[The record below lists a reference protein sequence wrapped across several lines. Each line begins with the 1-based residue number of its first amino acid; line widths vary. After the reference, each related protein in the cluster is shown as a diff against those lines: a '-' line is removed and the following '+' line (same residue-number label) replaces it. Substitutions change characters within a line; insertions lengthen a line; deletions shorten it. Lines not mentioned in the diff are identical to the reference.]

1 MDLAQ
6 SNVHAHNKTK
16 GILELP
22 SSLWYQSWCDWRW
35 HVIESWSSSIWRWQ
49 TKFNFSGI
57 GPWCVHAEG
66 EAKAPEAVVEVR
78 DAMYPVGT
86 WGLIWRAGFVDLSIR
101 LRKCWATP
109 ESAHVVVDMICWW
122 AHINLFLVPVPG
134 EKGCKRLWWT
144 YTTRGGREKER
155 SIYVCDV
162 ILLWE
167 GTFVD
172 LIFVLDLCEE
182 RDSCVCGGVN
192 VAQIAWRVVVGCHS
206 VSSIAIFY

>member
-86 WGLIWRAGFVDLSIR
+86 WGLIWRAGFVDLSIQ

-109 ESAHVVVDMICWW
+109 KSAHVVVDMICWW
-122 AHINLFLVPVPG
+122 AHINLCG
-134 EKGCKRLWWT
+134 EGSSEDW
-144 YTTRGGREKER
+144 GV
-155 SIYVCDV
+155 S
-162 ILLWE
+162 
-167 GTFVD
+167 
-172 LIFVLDLCEE
+172 
-182 RDSCVCGGVN
+182 SCVVSCSCAWGEGLQETVVN
-192 VAQIAWRVVVGCHS
+192 LYYSRWKREGEEHLCTWCYPAVRGHLCRFDICSWSLRRKR
-206 VSSIAIFY
+206 